1 MEKCKNNI
9 ISISV
14 NEAKEYLD
22 FITNTLT
29 ELIVNRQIYLDVHN
43 ALIVQKATNNM
54 FVSWM
59 MRNYYQIL
67 VLNLCKLVEPK
78 QTDDDRKTLKHFINL
93 CKEPTNWNTI
103 KNARLAVKQ
112 HITNIDTGEIIDLD
126 LSYEINQIFENIHF
140 EADLI
145 KVENIHQRLK
155 PYRDKEISHLTEIN
169 IDNDLSFKELHSFID
184 NIEEIMKKYYR
195 MFGIAAT
202 FDNVKEPNLYFNF
215 CFNLR

>member
-1 MEKCKNNI
+1 MGKCKNNI
-9 ISISV
+9 TNISA

-29 ELIVNRQIYLDVHN
+29 ELIINRQIYLDVHN
-43 ALIVQKATNNM
+43 ALIVQKAKNNM

-78 QTDDDRKTLKHFINL
+78 QADDDRKTLKYFINL
-93 CKEPTNWNTI
+93 CKEPSNWNTI
-103 KNARLAVKQ
+103 KSARFATKQ
-112 HITNIDTGEIIDLD
+112 YITDIDTGEILDLD
-126 LSYEINQIFENIHF
+126 LSYEINQIFEQIDF

-155 PYRDKEISHLTEIN
+155 TYRDKKISHLTEIN
-169 IDNDLSFKELHSFID
+169 IDNDLSFNELHSFID
-184 NIEEIMKKYYR
+184 DIEEIMKKYYR
-195 MFGIAAT
+195 MFGTAIV
-202 FDNVKEPNLYFNF
+202 FDNLKTQNFYFNF
-215 CFNLR
+215 SLNLR

>member
-1 MEKCKNNI
+1 MRKCKNNI
-9 ISISV
+9 TNISA
-14 NEAKEYLD
+14 NEAREYLD

-29 ELIVNRQIYLDVHN
+29 ELIINRQIYLDVHN
-43 ALIVQKATNNM
+43 ALIAQKATNNQ
-54 FVSWM
+54 FVSWI

-93 CKEPTNWNTI
+93 CKESINWNTI
-103 KNARLAVKQ
+103 KSARLAAKQ
-112 HITNIDTGEIIDLD
+112 HITDIDTGEIIDWD
-126 LSYEINQIFENIHF
+126 FSYEINQIFENIDF

-169 IDNDLSFKELHSFID
+169 NVRDLSFKELHSFID
-184 NIEEIMKKYYR
+184 DIEDIMKKYYR
-195 MFGIAAT
+195 MFGTAII
-202 FDNVKEPNLYFNF
+202 FDNLKTPNFYFNF
-215 CFNLR
+215 SLNLR